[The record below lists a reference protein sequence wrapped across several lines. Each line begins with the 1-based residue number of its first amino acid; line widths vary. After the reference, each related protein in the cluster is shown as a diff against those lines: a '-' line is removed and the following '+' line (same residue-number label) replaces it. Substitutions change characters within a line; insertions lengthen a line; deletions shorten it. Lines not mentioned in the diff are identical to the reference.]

1 MWGEQEDLV
10 VTSMVW
16 ERLGSIMGKVRER
29 AHVAKAVGLGSQKFH
44 VWPYLISSKNH
55 FRYTGCGDKT
65 LKYSIN
71 LPK

>member
-1 MWGEQEDLV
+1 
-10 VTSMVW
+10 
-16 ERLGSIMGKVRER
+16 MGKVRER
-29 AHVAKAVGLGSQKFH
+29 AHVSKAVGLGSQKFH

-55 FRYTGCGDKT
+55 FRYTRCGDKT